1 MIIFVLKRISAF
13 GYTEVEGMLSIGGV
27 SLNQRTNQSWG
38 AVNGSSDR
46 FSVRSDGNNHHNNV
60 GINKQRN
67 SAVSSLLGVN
77 KSSTVESKRK
87 RRDLLRDI
95 NKTTKTTISSDGT
108 KHKVFEMVSDDKKN
122 GFMDLKAT
130 RNTKKKEKS
139 TKPVRYN
146 YKEVAAKIQNAK
158 NSTGA
163 EQAVLSAKRKV
174 LELKRKISSGDGDA
188 EELQLAL
195 THAKRME
202 MVARKKKHH
211 LELEELV
218 VTTQSR
224 DERAEEFEENV
235 SGVRDAL
242 ITSAED
248 KIKSAEDD
256 ILDERVDMID
266 EALDDIKEN
275 NMEISEEELADLN
288 EMIAEFGEE
297 ELKELEEAMEDLES
311 LEIIDPHMSS
321 EELKELKIKH
331 RNSEHRDMV
340 KADMDYLKEIIRH
353 QLQTGGVSLSRDT
366 DNASDTAVAYAG
378 PGAAVLSMTMTT
390 PEIGAALDMTI

>member
-1 MIIFVLKRISAF
+1 
-13 GYTEVEGMLSIGGV
+13 MLSIGGV
-27 SLNQRTNQSWG
+27 SLDQRTNQSWG
-38 AVNGSSDR
+38 AIHGSSDR
-46 FSVRSDGNNHHNNV
+46 FGVRSDGNNHHNNA
-60 GINKQRN
+60 GINKQIN

-77 KSSTVESKRK
+77 KSSNAESKSN
-87 RRDLLRDI
+87 RRALLRDI
-95 NKTTKTTISSDGT
+95 NKPTKTLISSDGT
-108 KHKVFEMVSDDKKN
+108 KHKVFETVSDDKKN

-130 RNTKKKEKS
+130 KNTKKKEKS

-146 YKEVAAKIQNAK
+146 YKEVATKIQNAK

-224 DERAEEFEENV
+224 DERAEEFEENI

-242 ITSAED
+242 ISSAED
-248 KIKSAEDD
+248 KLKTAEDD
-256 ILDERVDMID
+256 ILDDRTEILD
-266 EALDDIKEN
+266 ETFDEIKEGN
-275 NMEISEEELADLN
+275 IELSEEELADLN

-297 ELKELEEAMEDLES
+297 ELKELEDAMEELES
-311 LEIIDPHMSS
+311 LEIIDPHMSP

-331 RNSEHRDMV
+331 RNAEHRDMV
-340 KADMDYLKEIIRH
+340 KADMDYLKEMIRH
-353 QLQTGGVSLSRDT
+353 QLQAGGISPSCDT
-366 DNASDTAVAYAG
+366 NKASDTAVAYAG
-378 PGAAVLSMTMTT
+378 PGAAVLSMTMNT